1 MNLPDKAPPLNL
13 GKRPSPEMLRSLIE
27 AGLGEEVR
35 AIEQRYPEVLI
46 PKDGEVIANT
56 ETESWLLK
64 FVTQHPRL
72 QETKEHVRI
81 LASLQ
86 HPVLITGD
94 TGTGKELLARALHGM
109 RKGAFIDINCA
120 AVTETLFESEL
131 FGHVKGAYTGAL
143 TDTLGLIGAA
153 ANGTLFL
160 DEVGD
165 MPYSLQAKLLR
176 VIQEGQYRQV
186 GGTTNLKCSCRFV
199 AATHWKLDK
208 CLASSDRPEGAPKFR
223 DDLYA
228 RLSMF
233 ELKTLPLRDRLSDIP
248 LILDALDP
256 DKKFPRNVD
265 WSERPLPFN
274 VRSLQR
280 LVLQHKVLGKTP
292 FGILG

>member
-1 MNLPDKAPPLNL
+1 MNPKQLPDLSLPNL

-35 AIEQRYPEVLI
+35 AIENRYPE
-46 PKDGEVIANT
+46 PKEGEVVANS

-72 QETKEHVRI
+72 LEVKEHVRI
-81 LASLQ
+81 LSGLQ

-94 TGTGKELLARALHGM
+94 TGTGKELLARALHGI

-131 FGHVKGAYTGAL
+131 FGHVKGAYTGASES
-143 TDTLGLIGAA
+143 TLGLIGAA

-165 MPYSLQAKLLR
+165 MPYGLQAKLLR
-176 VIQEGQYRQV
+176 VIQEGFYRQV
-186 GGTTNLKCSCRFV
+186 GGTHNIKASCRFV

-208 CLASSDRPEGAPKFR
+208 CLASSERAEGAPKFR

-233 ELKTLPLRDRLSDIP
+233 ELRTMPLRDRPADIP

-256 DKKFPRNVD
+256 DRKFPRNVD

>member
-1 MNLPDKAPPLNL
+1 MGP
-13 GKRPSPEMLRSLIE
+13 MV
-27 AGLGEEVR
+27 EV
-35 AIEQRYPEVLI
+35 
-46 PKDGEVIANT
+46 
-56 ETESWLLK
+56 
-64 FVTQHPRL
+64 
-72 QETKEHVRI
+72 
-81 LASLQ
+81 
-86 HPVLITGD
+86 
-94 TGTGKELLARALHGM
+94 
-109 RKGAFIDINCA
+109 NCA
-120 AVTETLFESEL
+120 AIPGELIESEL
-131 FGHVKGAYTGAL
+131 FGHEKGSFTGA
-143 TDTLGLIGAA
+143 DQRKIGKFQFADG
-153 ANGTLFL
+153 GTLFL

-165 MPYSLQAKLLR
+165 MPYALQAKLLR

-186 GGTTNLKCSCRFV
+186 GGTVNLKATCRFV

-208 CLASSDRPEGAPKFR
+208 CLASSERPEGAPKFR

-233 ELKTLPLRDRLSDIP
+233 ELRTMPLKDRLNDIP
-248 LILDALDP
+248 LILNALDP